1 MDKLADTTINKTNQE
16 EQWPPIAQPFTLKE
30 ALGRLTKDQLTAI
43 RKRYGIAG
51 ASSLKKQELID
62 AIADAAPQAMPGLL
76 SLMDQVRY
84 DVLKSV
90 ADQKGA
96 ASVDVDILMARY
108 FEECG
113 LLFRGSVDGSNVLV
127 MPEELLAAFR
137 EADTPECQAIVRRNT
152 RWIRIAQGLL
162 FYYGVLSWP
171 ELKQLISLYLNN
183 PQEIET
189 DQFEPVITDSGTY
202 QASISVTQD
211 GVAHTDVMD
220 VERIRQEQD
229 SHTELPFYPFTKQQV
244 LGASD
249 PEHIDR
255 NASFRAFV
263 KYLMRNNGLS
273 AEDAEAAV
281 DQLVYSIQLGDSP
294 SQIVEQAS
302 SDYELS
308 DEASA
313 RDFIQLLT
321 ELMNH
326 TRLWFLR
333 GYTPNEAGA
342 IMRQRQASLAKA
354 DGSSKAEVYR
364 LETKQKVGRNEPCP
378 CGSGKKYKK
387 CCGSMA

>member
-1 MDKLADTTINKTNQE
+1 MRMDKLANNTTIKTDQD
-16 EQWPPIAQPFTLKE
+16 EQWAPIPHPVSSRE
-30 ALGRLTKDQLTAI
+30 ALARLTKDQLGEI

-62 AIADAAPQAMPGLL
+62 VIADAAPQALPELL
-76 SLMDQVRY
+76 SMMDEPRY
-84 DVLKSV
+84 DVLKAV
-90 ADQKGA
+90 ADRNGA
-96 ASVDVDILMARY
+96 ASIDADILMIHYLEA
-108 FEECG
+108 CG
-113 LLFRGSVDGSNVLV
+113 LLFRGSVDGVNMLV

-137 EADTPECQAIVRRNT
+137 EADTPESQAAVRRNT

-171 ELKQLISLYLNN
+171 ELKQLTSLYLNN

-189 DQFEPVITDSGTY
+189 ERFEPVIADSGTY
-202 QASISVTQD
+202 QASITPTED
-211 GVAHTDVMD
+211 GVAHIDVMD
-220 VERIRQEQD
+220 AERIRQEQEQR
-229 SHTELPFYPFTKQQV
+229 TELPFYPFTKQQV

-263 KYLMRNNGLS
+263 KYLTRNYSLTNEE
-273 AEDAEAAV
+273 AEEQV

-294 SQIVEQAS
+294 SQIMEQAS
-302 SDYELS
+302 SVFELS
-308 DEASA
+308 DEANA
-313 RDFIQLLT
+313 RDFVRLLT

-326 TRLWFLR
+326 TRLWFLK

-354 DGSSKAEVYR
+354 DGTAKDEAVQLSAKP
-364 LETKQKVGRNEPCP
+364 KVGRNDPCP

-387 CCGSMA
+387 CCGS